1 MSNILQPNKVVVN
14 SVYKQV
20 GETNDDFTITL
31 PNSIQ
36 NIKSVAFNT
45 VIFPNSML
53 PFKGAEYG
61 ANQNNLLNF
70 THDVGGTPSTFNIT
84 VPTNK
89 VFADGDDLALW
100 LQGELNSGGR
110 SGYTVVF
117 SLEDG
122 ASLTIANA
130 TFNFSINVDTT
141 PRGWGKMGFITQR
154 TNVATATGDENI
166 NLIRTS
172 VVSVHS
178 NIADGDVL
186 TSIDQ
191 DRYDI
196 AVLIPVSTTY
206 GGVITLNSSNDRVIS
221 EQINGIQTISI
232 VLRDEEGDKIG
243 LATSSHFQAELAIEY
258 NELTKNLGRSEVR
271 APLPTMTGS
280 FFQQ

>member
-1 MSNILQPNKVVVN
+1 MSNILQPNKLVVN

-36 NIKSVAFNT
+36 NVRSIAFNT

-61 ANQNNLLNF
+61 SRQNNLLSF
-70 THDVGGTPSTFNIT
+70 THDTGGVPAAFTITIPS
-84 VPTNK
+84 NK
-89 VFADGDDLALW
+89 VFADGADLASW
-100 LQGELNSGGR
+100 LQTELNTGGR

-117 SLEDG
+117 TLENG
-122 ASLTIANA
+122 ATLTIANA
-130 TFNFSINVDTT
+130 TFNFSINVSTT
-141 PRGWGKMGFITQR
+141 PRGWGKMGFTTDR
-154 TNVATATGDENI
+154 TNVASAVGDENI
-166 NLIRTS
+166 NLIRTP
-172 VVSVHS
+172 VVSVHT
-178 NIADGDVL
+178 NLADGDCL

-191 DRYDI
+191 DRFDI
-196 AVLIPVSTTY
+196 ALLIPITTTY
-206 GGVITLNSSNDRVIS
+206 GGVVQFNSSNDRVIS
-221 EQINGIQTISI
+221 EQINNIQTISI
-232 VLRDEEGDKIG
+232 TLLDEEGDRIG

-258 NELTKNLGRSEVR
+258 NELTRNLGRSEVR